1 MRLDIGRVL
10 THDNYTLEFDC
21 GEDFSARETMDGS
34 RPFAEVRVRGTVRMR
49 YDGIRLQANIEAPC
63 VAPCSRCLEPVRFML
78 EEPFIAY
85 VAEKGEV
92 PDDDGDKLVLPL
104 KNGRYVE
111 RAAVRLSEQS
121 ALRGGLQ
128 RPVPPLR
135 LQPQYRIVLLCV
147 RRVSINPFRFLYTII
162 SHEEVS

>member
-63 VAPCSRCLEPVRFML
+63 VAS
-78 EEPFIAY
+78 ISAS
-85 VAEKGEV
+85 GE
-92 PDDDGDKLVLPL
+92 LNTRSILYASNNSCRSL
-104 KNGRYVE
+104 N
-111 RAAVRLSEQS
+111 
-121 ALRGGLQ
+121 
-128 RPVPPLR
+128 
-135 LQPQYRIVLLCV
+135 C
-147 RRVSINPFRFLYTII
+147 RRR
-162 SHEEVS
+162 

>member
-34 RPFAEVRVRGTVRMR
+34 RPFAEVQVRGTVRMR

-111 RAAVRLSEQS
+111 LSEPVFD
-121 ALRGGLQ
+121 ALLFAYPSKVLCAEDCKGLCPRCGCNLNTESCSCVSGG
-128 RPVPPLR
+128 
-135 LQPQYRIVLLCV
+135 
-147 RRVSINPFRFLYTII
+147 
-162 SHEEVS
+162 